1 MKTNIVIGRFQAP
14 RLTKG
19 HIHLIQSSLQKRP
32 NATLVFF
39 VGTAPLSYTD
49 KNPLP
54 PEAIVKMLKT
64 YYPNSIVKII
74 YDTPKDEDWS
84 ENIDREVSRYKNPVL
99 FGSRDSFIPKYHG
112 KYKCVEIKQLPSIS
126 ATNIRKS
133 LKDKIYSTSHFRAG
147 VIHAVEN
154 RFPTAYPTV
163 DIAVIRLLGTNYIP
177 RRGVIY
183 NDIHFGKRQILL
195 GRKPG
200 RTKYCFIG
208 GFVDPTDSCLEVAA
222 GRELSEEVPG
232 IITHE
237 FKYIGSR
244 KVNDF
249 RYKGTKDGIMTS
261 LFVTYMMGGSV
272 KAGDDL
278 KEVKWFDIANFD
290 MSVLTEY
297 HHPLFEMLKKHLKL

>member
-1 MKTNIVIGRFQAP
+1 MKTNIIIGRFHCDT
-14 RLTKG
+14 LTAG
-19 HIHLIQSSLQKRP
+19 HHHLINESLKKRP
-32 NATLVFF
+32 KATLVFLIGDRF
-39 VGTAPLSYTD
+39 PGYTN

-54 PEAIVKMLKT
+54 TEARRKMLKF
-64 YYPNSIVKII
+64 YYPDCIVHTI
-74 YDTPKDEDWS
+74 YDNPSDKEWS
-84 ENIDREVSRYKNPVL
+84 NQVDTIAWRYKNPVL

-112 KYKCVEIKQLPSIS
+112 SLKCVGIKELPNTC
-126 ATNIRKS
+126 ATDRRKH
-133 LKDKIYSTSHFRAG
+133 LAKVVYNSHFFRAG

-163 DIAVIRLLGTNYIP
+163 DIAVLKTNQTAPMSLIP
-177 RRGVIY
+177 NGVEL
-183 NDIHFGKRQILL
+183 LL

-200 RTKYCFIG
+200 KTKFCFIG

-237 FKYIGSR
+237 MKYVGSM
-244 KVNDF
+244 KIDDF
-249 RYKGTKDGIMTS
+249 RYKGTKDGIITS
-261 LFVTYMMGGSV
+261 LFTTYVMGGSI
-272 KAGDDL
+272 KAGDDIE
-278 KEVKWFDIANFD
+278 EVKFFDLVNFD